1 MVGDV
6 FILRDEGA
14 CAHAGG
20 VGLADAD
27 DAVNFV
33 RRNTRAGAG
42 ASGRGVGGGD
52 ERIGA
57 EVHIQVSS
65 LGPFKEDAFSGG
77 HGFVHN
83 RNGVGD
89 VGAQH
94 IRGGAYFR
102 HHFFFIHSGKAHAF
116 HFRIRHLDAAAQHF
130 VKNRGI
136 PHIRHAHADAACLVR
151 VSGADAALGG
161 ADGFFAE
168 GGFLGGVHF
177 LVEGKDHVGAVGD
190 EKVVFC
196 NGHALAA
203 EFIDFLHQAD
213 GVQHHTITDDAKL
226 VRPQD
231 AGGNQVENI
240 FLSIGNYS
248 MAGVVAALAACHHVG
263 GFRQEIDHFALAFVA
278 PLGADNNGIHDKN
291 GTRRP

>member
-1 MVGDV
+1 M
-6 FILRDEGA
+6 
-14 CAHAGG
+14 
-20 VGLADAD
+20 
-27 DAVNFV
+27 
-33 RRNTRAGAG
+33 
-42 ASGRGVGGGD
+42 
-52 ERIGA
+52 
-57 EVHIQVSS
+57 
-65 LGPFKEDAFSGG
+65 
-77 HGFVHN
+77 
-83 RNGVGD
+83 
-89 VGAQH
+89 GAQH

-102 HHFFFIHSGKAHAF
+102 HPFFFIHGGEAHAF
-116 HFRIRHLDAAAQHF
+116 HFRIRHPDAAAQHF
-130 VKNRGI
+130 VKNPGI
-136 PHIRHAHADAACLVR
+136 PHVRHAYADAARLVR
-151 VSGADAALGG
+151 VSGADASLGG

-177 LVEGKDHVGAVGD
+177 LVEGKYDVGAVGD

-196 NGHALAA
+196 DGHALAA

-231 AGGNQVENI
+231 AGGNQVENV

-248 MAGVVAALAACHHVG
+248 MAGVVAAVEARDV
-263 GFRQEIDHFALAFVA
+263 IDLGADQIGHLALAFVA